1 MAGRNAGGGMSQA
14 ENDLWSDVN
23 NPNNEDYLGEEQIG
37 DEKSGYRALDRA
49 RIVVD
54 RIDADASLF
63 NVAHEN
69 LERWRRLHGTLSCA
83 NEEWEQILKRPW
95 GEIREIL
102 LEESDEG
109 QRLRST
115 HPFRGIVTE
124 EKGLEIMRRHP
135 APWPYKPYA
144 TESVPPEVMEKI
156 LSEGIPERIDG
167 PGSSQRRKPA

>member
-1 MAGRNAGGGMSQA
+1 MGRPRTGTGQGGMATRTSTPVLSTEHESSSIGSTQTRACSTSPMRTLSGGGGSM
-14 ENDLWSDVN
+14 
-23 NPNNEDYLGEEQIG
+23 
-37 DEKSGYRALDRA
+37 A
-49 RIVVD
+49 RSAV
-54 RIDADASLF
+54 
-63 NVAHEN
+63 
-69 LERWRRLHGTLSCA
+69 A

-95 GEIREIL
+95 REIREIL

-124 EKGLEIMRRHP
+124 EKRLEIMRRHP
-135 APWPYKPYA
+135 TPWPYKPYA
-144 TESVPPEVMEKI
+144 TESAPPEVMEKI